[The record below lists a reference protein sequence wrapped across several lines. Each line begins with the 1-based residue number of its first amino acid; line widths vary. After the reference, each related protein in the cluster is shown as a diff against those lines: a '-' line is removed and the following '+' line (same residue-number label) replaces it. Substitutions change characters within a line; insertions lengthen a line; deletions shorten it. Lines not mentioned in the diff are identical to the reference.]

1 MWRNFEWLDN
11 QEVRYFYYT
20 LTSLLICGLFMVHA
34 KMCLMGSYFH
44 SCGCF
49 EQSAHL
55 LLVNVVRVALV
66 IHRVEKLPPATITTF
81 TGAINEPSRSFKIK
95 NLLCHYA

>member
-1 MWRNFEWLDN
+1 
-11 QEVRYFYYT
+11 
-20 LTSLLICGLFMVHA
+20 MVHA

-81 TGAINEPSRSFKIK
+81 TRAISELSRSFKIK
-95 NLLCHYA
+95 NLKVLNRRLNKVKVDIKIWLA

>member
-1 MWRNFEWLDN
+1 
-11 QEVRYFYYT
+11 
-20 LTSLLICGLFMVHA
+20 MVHA

-81 TGAINEPSRSFKIK
+81 TRAISELSRSFKIK
-95 NLLCHYA
+95 NLKVLNRRLNKVKVDIKIWSA

>member
-1 MWRNFEWLDN
+1 
-11 QEVRYFYYT
+11 
-20 LTSLLICGLFMVHA
+20 MVHA

-55 LLVNVVRVALV
+55 LLVNVVRVTLV
-66 IHRVEKLPPATITTF
+66 IHRVEKLPPDTITTF
-81 TGAINEPSRSFKIK
+81 TRAISELSRSFKINK
-95 NLLCHYA
+95 VKVDIKIWLA